1 MKLNTFA
8 GWAGYG
14 LFVLAVAA
22 LGMFLVAAGYGHGTL
37 AVIAGSVC
45 VVAIAAAMGLVG
57 GVIKHDHKL
66 HRDTPRLL

>member
-37 AVIAGSVC
+37 AVLAGCVC
-45 VVAIAAAMGLVG
+45 VVATASAMALVG
-57 GVIKHDHKL
+57 TVVKHDHKL
-66 HRDTPRLL
+66 HRNTPRLL

>member
-14 LFVLAVAA
+14 LTVLAVAS
-22 LGMFLVAAGYGHGTL
+22 LGIFLVAAGYGYGTL

-45 VVAIAAAMGLVG
+45 VVAIASAMGLVG
-57 GVIKHDHKL
+57 GVIKHDHKI
-66 HRDTPRLL
+66 HRRTPRLL